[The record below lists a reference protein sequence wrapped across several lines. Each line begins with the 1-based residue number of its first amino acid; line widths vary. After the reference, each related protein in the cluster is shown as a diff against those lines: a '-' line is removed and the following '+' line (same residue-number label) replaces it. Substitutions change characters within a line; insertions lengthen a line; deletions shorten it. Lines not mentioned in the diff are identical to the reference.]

1 MTTWDSAQDA
11 YEFTSG
17 ISKQWKSDKSPVWTD
32 QKPVDGNLK
41 FVSGDLIVEMRGMDV
56 LVTRGFK
63 PDEASGVM
71 NSIWA
76 NSKKT
81 EKQFDW
87 ASARL
92 KASKSR
98 MKN

>member
-1 MTTWDSAQDA
+1 
-11 YEFTSG
+11 
-17 ISKQWKSDKSPVWTD
+17 
-32 QKPVDGNLK
+32 VDGNLK
-41 FVSGDLIVEMRGMDV
+41 FVSGDLIVEIRGMDV
-56 LVTRGFK
+56 LVSRGFK
-63 PDEASGVM
+63 PDETSGLM

-98 MKN
+98 IKN